1 MPAGGFAMSKYL
13 LEVSYTA
20 TGAKGLLKEGGSSR
34 RTAVEKMLKESGGK
48 LEAFY
53 YAFGDRDAFCIIDVP
68 DAATVTAL
76 SLAVSGAGAAKVNTI
91 VLISPEEVD
100 KAAKKSIE
108 YRAPGA

>member
-1 MPAGGFAMSKYL
+1 MPKYL

-20 TGAKGLLKEGGSSR
+20 SGAKGLLKQGGSAR
-34 RTAVEKMLKESGGK
+34 RAAIERMLKESGGK

-68 DAATVTAL
+68 DVATATAL
-76 SLAVSGAGAAKVNTI
+76 SLTVSGSGAVKVNTI

-100 KAAKKSIE
+100 KASKKSID
-108 YRAPGA
+108 YRAPSA